1 MDRGDYLIAQISDTH
16 IGSPV
21 EGSAGANLARLDQV
35 LAHLAGMTRRLDL
48 LLVTGDLADAD
59 EDAADE
65 DEASY
70 RLLKDRLDGC
80 GIPVHVCIG
89 NHDNRAIAKRV
100 FGREGSD
107 FFHLAADA
115 GPLRLIVLD
124 TLEEGR
130 HGGAFCE
137 ARADWL
143 RNRLMEV
150 PERPTLIALHH
161 PPIDTGL
168 DWLTTSPAE
177 PWLAR
182 LDAALAGQR
191 QVAALLAGH
200 VHRPIA
206 SSRNGIPVRVC
217 PSVAQ
222 PLAPDLTPLDPE
234 VPDGRAL
241 VVDGPPGYAL
251 HLWREGVLTSHVDF
265 IDDRQVLARFD
276 EKMQPL
282 VRRLFA
288 ERP

>member
-1 MDRGDYLIAQISDTH
+1 MDRSDYLIAQISDTH
-16 IGSPV
+16 IGSAV
-21 EGSAGANLARLDQV
+21 EGSAGTNLRRLDRV
-35 LAHLAGMTRRLDL
+35 LAHLAGMARRPDL

-59 EDAADE
+59 ADSQDE
-65 DEASY
+65 DEDSY
-70 RLLKDRLDGC
+70 QLLKSRLDRC

-89 NHDNRAIAKRV
+89 NHDSRIAAQRV

-107 FFHLAADA
+107 FFHFAADA

-124 TLEEGR
+124 SVENGR

-137 ARADWL
+137 ARAAWL
-143 RNRLMEV
+143 RDRLAEA
-150 PERPTLIALHH
+150 PEFPTLIALHH

-177 PWLAR
+177 PWLTN

-191 QVAALLAGH
+191 QIAALLAGH

-206 SSRNGIPVRVC
+206 SSRSGIPVRVC
-217 PSVAQ
+217 PSVAA
-222 PLAPDLTPLDPE
+222 PLALDLAPLEPE
-234 VPDGRAL
+234 APDGRAL

-251 HLWREGVLTSHVDF
+251 HLWRDEVLTSHVDF
-265 IDDRQVLARFD
+265 VEDRQVLARFD
-276 EKMQPL
+276 ENMQPL